1 MKNIKK
7 KSFTLIELLIVIVV
21 IGILFVVLVSSVNM
35 AIDKAKTA
43 GVQTDFR
50 SFQYAVE
57 QVAREYDGFTTLGWD
72 TGDTNG
78 DRTCNSYD
86 ENDTNKNG
94 VCDNGEESFTGH
106 ITNKETWTGVYTL
119 INPADENDNSAILAL
134 QDALNK
140 YLDPELKIRIDNN
153 GKITMMNGMKDPWN
167 NEYEG
172 LFITNASE
180 KAAERWNTDVSMSGS
195 LGDGQDRGAILIWS
209 KGPNGEFGTKSK
221 IENGKVTTRISMIDA
236 NTSDNNI
243 AGKDDLVMSIV
254 YSFVNGYGQ
263 TGTQTQ
269 GFSSNQK
276 FLSGHHTNVEINN
289 GMENSPNI
297 ERPDIVPE
305 NPSNKDEIDIPSQ
318 DVTNNIPDYNN
329 GTYTQYDMLSGEHKV
344 VSHGNTWFQ
353 SAADMDKFLAVR
365 INGQIVDPS
374 NYTVSE
380 GSTIIELKQEY
391 VNTLNIDADHHPL
404 FEILSTDGWAE
415 CTMEIGELTPLL
427 PGETELDRLSWDSI
441 KELSSKQLSIEDLE
455 AYYNIHIG
463 DTKTVGNIVYTLVSV
478 NNEYGGFVFMW
489 NTNKR
494 EYIEDSNTNRYGY
507 GSSDMAKY
515 MNELYESLEDEE
527 LKTAIKK
534 VTIKHNEGSDKPT
547 LIYEHECYMFLA
559 SYREVGGMEYEN
571 KYDSVLDKEGKAFE
585 YFTSDEIRD
594 AAGGKFPKWW
604 LRTANPESEKYYLM
618 IHNGRLT
625 FDDQAKKANTV
636 VAFFVI

>member
-7 KSFTLIELLIVIVV
+7 KSFTLIELLIVIAI
-21 IGILFVVLVSSVNM
+21 IGILFIVLVSNVNM

-50 SFQYAVE
+50 SFQYAIE

-72 TGDTNG
+72 TGDVNG
-78 DRTCNSYD
+78 DRICNSYD

-94 VCDNGEESFTGH
+94 VCDNGENAFTGH
-106 ITNKETWTGVYTL
+106 ITSKETWTGVYTL
-119 INPADENDNSAILAL
+119 INPADQNDNSAILAL

-140 YLDPELKIRIDNN
+140 YLDPELKIRIDND
-153 GKITMMNGMKDPWN
+153 GRITMMNGMKDPWN

-180 KAAERWNTDVSMSGS
+180 KAAEKWNTDASMSGS

-209 KGPNGEFGTKSK
+209 KGPNGKLGTKSK

-269 GFSSNQK
+269 GFSNNQK

-289 GMENSPNI
+289 DVDDSKVEL
-297 ERPDIVPE
+297 PE
-305 NPSNKDEIDIPSQ
+305 NVEPNQPSDENIQIP
-318 DVTNNIPDYNN
+318 NYNEN
-329 GTYTQYDMLSGEHKV
+329 TYKKYDMLSGDHKI
-344 VSHGNTWFQ
+344 VSYGNTWFQ
-353 SAADMDKFLAVR
+353 SEAEYDKFLAVR
-365 INGQIVDPS
+365 INGEIVDSS

-380 GSTIIELKQEY
+380 GSTIIELTQEY
-391 VNTLNIDADHHPL
+391 VNTLHIDPLNPPL

-415 CTMEIGELTPLL
+415 CTMEIGNKTPLL

-455 AYYNIHIG
+455 TYYNIHIG

-494 EYIEDSNTNRYGY
+494 EGIEDSNTNRYGY

-515 MNELYESLEDEE
+515 MDELYENLNDEE

-559 SYREVGGMEYEN
+559 SHREVGGMEYEN
-571 KYDSVLDKEGKAFE
+571 QYGSVLDKEGKAFE

-594 AAGGKFPKWW
+594 ATGGQFPKWW
-604 LRTANPESEKYYLM
+604 LRTANPENEKYYLM
-618 IHNGRLT
+618 VHNGRLT